1 MVFLLKKYISKL
13 LLGKAMLAYC
23 EGTEE
28 LRKEDGNEYRKT
40 N

>member
-1 MVFLLKKYISKL
+1 MQASF
-13 LLGKAMLAYC
+13 GKAMLSYC